1 MLLTEQMTFDL
12 STLIVSPWGVFEVCC
27 ENMRGAEKGL
37 DWVLHHLAKKRR
49 DLSYHSMQ
57 GQNG

>member
-1 MLLTEQMTFDL
+1 MTFDL